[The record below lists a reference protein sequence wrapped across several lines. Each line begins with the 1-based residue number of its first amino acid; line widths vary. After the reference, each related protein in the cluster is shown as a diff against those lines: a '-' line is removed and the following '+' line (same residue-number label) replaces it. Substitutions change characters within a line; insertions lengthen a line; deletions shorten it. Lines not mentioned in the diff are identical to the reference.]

1 MRWLDG
7 ISDSMDMSLSELR
20 ELVNILVAG
29 CELLVAAASIAEHG
43 LQGACSAAV
52 VAHGLSC
59 CGMWDPPG
67 PGICIG
73 RQILYH

>member
-1 MRWLDG
+1 MGFSVFVVSWDYT
-7 ISDSMDMSLSELR
+7 
-20 ELVNILVAG
+20 LVAV

-67 PGICIG
+67 PGICVG